1 MEMGTSVPNR
11 TGLNPPKGGKMT
23 ARRATDAAHENGA
36 GGAVSLRTWLVEAE
50 AAGSIARQVVG
61 TPFVPDSLKR
71 WQLDQNG
78 RLTSNLDYE
87 ATVATVASALLAGQE
102 LGFGPMASLR
112 SIDVIHDTPAL
123 RAIALRALVQTHGH
137 DIWVVESTSSR
148 AIVRA
153 QRRDGEVQ
161 QSTWD
166 IPRARLLGLYPG
178 RENGQWR
185 RQPQAQLVARATAE
199 VARWV
204 DSDGILGLPYI
215 AEELIDAEHERP
227 PADEAAEGDG
237 TAAGKRTVKRRRQL
251 PAGLAIPPQSGPAEP
266 PPPETRPA
274 GRPIQK
280 GQLEKLTVKLRE
292 AGITSRTDANA
303 LVAGWIGRAV
313 PNANDL
319 TQVEGRTVLEKLDEM
334 IATAAQ
340 REHQDQAA
348 EQGQAEPPADDETGQ
363 EDTPDGDVDPD

>member
-1 MEMGTSVPNR
+1 
-11 TGLNPPKGGKMT
+11 MT
-23 ARRATDAAHENGA
+23 ARRATDAAPENGN
-36 GGAVSLRTWLVEAE
+36 GAVSLRTWLVEAE

-61 TPFVPDSLKR
+61 TPFVPNSLKR

-78 RLTSNLDYE
+78 RPTATLDFD
-87 ATVATVASALLAGQE
+87 ATVATIASALLTGQE

-112 SIDVIHDTPAL
+112 SIDVINDTPAL

-137 DIWVVESTSSR
+137 DIWVVESNSTR

-161 QSTWD
+161 QSMWD

-199 VARWV
+199 AARWV
-204 DSDGILGLPYI
+204 DADGILGLPYI

-227 PADEAAEGDG
+227 VEQAAEGDD
-237 TAAGKRTVKRRRQL
+237 AAPAKRTVKRRRQL
-251 PAGLAIPPQSGPAEP
+251 PPGLTIPPQGGPADVEP
-266 PPPETRPA
+266 DSSRPA

-319 TQVEGRTVLEKLDEM
+319 TQVEGRTVLDKLDEM
-334 IATAAQ
+334 IAAQAAAAQ
-340 REHQDQAA
+340 RERQDDAA
-348 EQGQAEPPADDETGQ
+348 ESGQPPADDTG
-363 EDTPDGDVDPD
+363 EGDSGDADVDPD